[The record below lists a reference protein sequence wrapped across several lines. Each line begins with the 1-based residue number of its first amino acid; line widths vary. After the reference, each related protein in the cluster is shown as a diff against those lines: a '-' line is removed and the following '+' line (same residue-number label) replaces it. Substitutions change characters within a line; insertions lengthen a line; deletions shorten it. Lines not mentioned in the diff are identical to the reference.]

1 MGRTIYEVG
10 TKVSKSFYDE
20 EIQQERPYIGKVV
33 SYNPKRKLYKIKY
46 DEDDDSEELSDSEMD
61 DVVVEQ
67 KKKRSSTLE
76 QYRPTHFQAKY
87 GSFTPSRST
96 SKTHLTS
103 NHSVKDSYTGKDL
116 PKGKPFVYY
125 ENGEERYYYSLDTI
139 YRRAI
144 YGNNN
149 NNTKPKFL
157 QPPEFK
163 EPMDDDLIDQ
173 ISNKFGRSALNI
185 KESRVYKDINRV
197 VGYDMESKDLY
208 CCPICYIEAYRR
220 QGNIHRV
227 NADDAIYESE
237 ESGSESDSDD
247 EDLVL
252 FKDDPM
258 TILNNAGLHKAS
270 TFCFVK
276 LRDVKRHVKDVHGF
290 NSSIMRG
297 NALFHGFRVSLLPC
311 TAVHIPM

>member
-1 MGRTIYEVG
+1 MGQTIYKVG
-10 TKVSKSFYDE
+10 TKVSKSFFDE
-20 EIQQERPYIGKVV
+20 EIQEERPYTGRVI

-67 KKKRSSTLE
+67 KKKRTSIVV
-76 QYRPTHFQAKY
+76 QHIPTHFQAKY
-87 GSFTPSRST
+87 GSSTPSKST
-96 SKTHLTS
+96 SKSHLTS
-103 NHSVKDSYTGKDL
+103 NFHSVKDSYTGEAL

-125 ENGEERYYYSLDTI
+125 EDGEERYYYSLDTI

-144 YGNNN
+144 YGSN

-157 QPPEFK
+157 QPPDFK

-208 CCPICYIEAYRR
+208 CCPICYIEAYRK
-220 QGNIHRV
+220 QGNIVGV
-227 NADDAIYESE
+227 NDDDDAIYQSD
-237 ESGSESDSDD
+237 ESDSDSD
-247 EDLVL
+247 EEDLVL

-258 TILNNAGLHKAS
+258 TILNNAGLQKAS

-290 NSSIMRG
+290 EPSIMRG
-297 NALFHGFRVSLLPC
+297 NALFHGFRVS
-311 TAVHIPM
+311 